1 MIDTQLEPEGRRSG
15 LGQVSHRA
23 AASTVRDDKAA
34 AAWELYDDGNFRN
47 GGSRMFVNPPIAGGR
62 LGKDEQLLP
71 AIRSLERMAR
81 YLIYCMFF
89 VFLFVRSTISRQPA
103 GRFMPKFAC
112 RRTLV
117 PDVS

>member
-71 AIRSLERMAR
+71 AIRSLERRTR
-81 YLIYCMFF
+81 YLFYCMFF
-89 VFLFVRSTISRQPA
+89 CFFVCSVNDFSATRGPIHA
-103 GRFMPKFAC
+103 IFFMRA
-112 RRTLV
+112 
-117 PDVS
+117 